1 MIIKTL
7 GIGGFIMS
15 VLVIGGDQI
24 EAITSSLN
32 TLGVNDI
39 THWTLRSNRDMGR
52 KIPQKTEYIIML
64 TNFLSHNA
72 MYKFKT
78 EAKKRNIPFV
88 CANRNEN
95 SVICKFCEMANI
107 CPNNCGKC

>member
-1 MIIKTL
+1 MAVSRELLSKHL
-7 GIGGFIMS
+7 GMGGFIMS
-15 VLVIGGDQI
+15 VLVIGGDYI

-39 THWTLRSNRDMGR
+39 TNWSLRSNRDMGR
-52 KIPQKTEYIIML
+52 KIAQTTEYIIML

-72 MYKFKT
+72 MYK
-78 EAKKRNIPFV
+78 FV

-107 CPNNCGKC
+107 CPNNCGE

>member
-1 MIIKTL
+1 
-7 GIGGFIMS
+7 MS

-24 EAITSSLN
+24 DAITTSLN
-32 TLGVNDI
+32 EIGVNDI

-95 SVICKFCEMANI
+95 SVICKFCELANI
-107 CPNNCGKC
+107 CPNKK

>member
-1 MIIKTL
+1 
-7 GIGGFIMS
+7 MS

-24 EAITSSLN
+24 DAITTSLN
-32 TLGVNDI
+32 EIGVNDI
-39 THWTLRSNRDMGR
+39 THWTLRKNRDMGR
-52 KIPQKTEYIIML
+52 KIPYDTEYIIML

-95 SVICKFCEMANI
+95 SVICKFCELANI
-107 CPNNCGKC
+107 CPNSK